1 VNSKVS
7 VTYHTRNFGLDRMPE
22 GHVPVE
28 LGDVSMEDESMVA
41 VEDADEDMWDS
52 GSECEDDKDDD

>member
-1 VNSKVS
+1 
-7 VTYHTRNFGLDRMPE
+7 MPE

-41 VEDADEDMWDS
+41 VEDVDEEMWDS
-52 GSECEDDKDDD
+52 GSEPKDDKDNN